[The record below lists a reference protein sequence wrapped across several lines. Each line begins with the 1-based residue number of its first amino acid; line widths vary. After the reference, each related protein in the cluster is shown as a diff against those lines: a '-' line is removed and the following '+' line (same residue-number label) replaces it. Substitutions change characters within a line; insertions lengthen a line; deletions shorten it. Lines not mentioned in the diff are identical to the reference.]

1 MTLPDRLSFL
11 YLRSSYPNAFIKKK
25 GPLTMPL
32 SKRLLQIAGLLSL
45 AVALFQIVLGFSPA
59 LSTYFGASPDLLA
72 NPVTLLAASLFVALI
87 FAIWGL
93 YGLSGA
99 GLLRRL
105 PLLRLGLLA
114 IGAIYTLRGLLLIP
128 LLLASLGLLA
138 SPEPILPQALLASF
152 VSLLVGCFYL
162 AGTIAAWRDLKPAIP
177 AR

>member
-1 MTLPDRLSFL
+1 
-11 YLRSSYPNAFIKKK
+11 
-25 GPLTMPL
+25 MPL

-45 AVALFQIVLGFSPA
+45 AVALFQVVLSFPTP
-59 LSTYFGASPDLLA
+59 LSTYFGTPPELLA
-72 NPVTLLAASLFVALI
+72 NPPALLASSLFVALI

-99 GLLRRL
+99 GLIRRL
-105 PLLRLGLLA
+105 PLLRLGLIV

-138 SPEPILPQALLASF
+138 SPAPILPQALLASL
-152 VSLLVGCFYL
+152 VSLVTGCLYL
-162 AGTIAAWRDLKPAIP
+162 AGTLIGWRDLKNPPP

>member
-1 MTLPDRLSFL
+1 
-11 YLRSSYPNAFIKKK
+11 
-25 GPLTMPL
+25 MPL

-45 AVALFQIVLGFSPA
+45 AVALFQVVLSFSPS
-59 LSTYFGASPDLLA
+59 LSTYFGAPPELLA
-72 NPVTLLAASLFVALI
+72 NPSQLLAVGLFAALI

-105 PLLRLGLLA
+105 PLLRLGLLF

-138 SPEPILPQALLASF
+138 SPEPILPQALLASL
-152 VSLLVGCFYL
+152 VSLLIGCLYLVGTF
-162 AGTIAAWRDLKPAIP
+162 AAWRDLRLP
-177 AR
+177 ARAS

>member
-1 MTLPDRLSFL
+1 
-11 YLRSSYPNAFIKKK
+11 
-25 GPLTMPL
+25 MPL

-45 AVALFQIVLGFSPA
+45 GVALFQVMLGISPA
-59 LSTYFGASPDLLA
+59 LSTYFGASPELLA
-72 NPVTLLAASLFVALI
+72 NPVTLLVTSLFVALI

-99 GLLRRL
+99 GLFRRL
-105 PLLRLGLLA
+105 PLLRLGLLV

-138 SPEPILPQALLASF
+138 SPQPILPQALLASL
-152 VSLLVGCFYL
+152 VSLLIGCLYL
-162 AGTIAAWRDLKPAIP
+162 AGTLTAWRDLRPDRP